1 MTDDVKKTGNR
12 LSDMEYDEV
21 SLVPRGAN
29 QGAKVV
35 LFKSDALEEI
45 EKQCQSDHRSL
56 KKRERC
62 PECAMVSTGKQG
74 KMRKASPIDKVWD
87 ILKSEDVPT
96 EALDALD
103 KAIHGEDDPG
113 DTLDDG
119 KPIIKEHTM
128 PTGTKPTLPEAIDL
142 SKLDGLS
149 DEAKAAITKFQED
162 STAAFNEVV
171 KDAEELAEELE
182 AATTADDEE
191 DEDEDGE
198 TDVLKMAPEE
208 IAKLDP
214 VMQSI
219 VKAAQDA
226 NTRAETAEGLAKAAE
241 DRRTNDEMTTLAKS
255 LTTHTATD
263 NEKLSKALIAI
274 KKNCDADTLTV
285 IEETLRSA
293 NELAKTGTSVGGEHG
308 ADNAEDITKGD
319 KDELTAEAEK
329 LMKADSDLSLGEAIV
344 KAAEDNPEMYQR
356 YVESTRK

>member
-1 MTDDVKKTGNR
+1 MPEGNR

-162 STAAFNEVV
+162 TTAAFNEVI

-182 AATTADDEE
+182 AATTADDE

-263 NEKLSKALIAI
+263 NEKLSKALVAI
-274 KKNCDADTLTV
+274 KKNCDSDTFTV
-285 IEETLRSA
+285 VEETLRSA

-319 KDELTAEAEK
+319 KDEITKAAEK
-329 LMKADSDLSLGEAIV
+329 LMADDSNLTLGAAIV
-344 KAAEDNPEMYQR
+344 KAAEENPEMYAR